1 MSEELKM
8 AIVAVRRHGLEP
20 FEKVAAAMPAQLSGP
35 AYARWVSRQARET
48 DRAST
53 RIAKAG
59 AVIHLSD
66 REARISFAG
75 IEAMSTLGFYQ
86 ALTNW
91 SAKARK
97 VMREFNRGD
106 RR

>member
-20 FEKVAAAMPAQLSGP
+20 FEKVAAAMPAKLCGP
-35 AYARWVSRQARET
+35 AYARWVERQAREA

-66 REARISFAG
+66 SVTKIDFAG
-75 IEAMSTLGFYQ
+75 IQAMSTLGLYQ
-86 ALTNW
+86 ALRNW

-97 VMREFNRGD
+97 VMRAYNRGD

>member
-20 FEKVAAAMPAQLSGP
+20 FEKVAAAMPAKLCGP
-35 AYARWVSRQARET
+35 AYARWVQRQARVAEQCAA
-48 DRAST
+48 RL
-53 RIAKAG
+53 RKAG
-59 AVIHLSD
+59 AVIDFPAGAD
-66 REARISFAG
+66 RIDLGG
-75 IEAMSTLGFYQ
+75 IEAMSTLGLYQ
-86 ALTNW
+86 ALRNW

-97 VMREFNRGD
+97 VMRAYNRGD